1 MRNYTITELL
11 GSGTFG
17 TVFKGVHKFKSRELV
32 AIKREPLN
40 IEFPMLRQEAKI
52 YQYMTNTTG
61 IPSFRWFG
69 LDNEYYYL
77 VTELLGISL
86 DKYISILNSSN
97 NLDINYIINTIGT
110 RLISIIENIHN
121 HSLVH
126 RDLKPDNFL
135 FEYIEETHANNNNNN
150 NLYDISQI
158 NPSKLF
164 IIDFGFS
171 TLYMDNTKHVQCE
184 KTNGLI
190 GSLNYASIN
199 AHKRVTISRRDDLE
213 SIGYIL
219 LFLTNKM
226 ILPWQYLSDENA
238 IMNEKE
244 NWVQWVISQR
254 ETSILGN
261 YFYIVQSLLYSETP
275 NYNKLK
281 SLLK

>member
-17 TVFKGVHKFKSRELV
+17 SVFKGVHKFKPREIV

-40 IEFPMLRQEAKI
+40 IQFPMLRQEAKI
-52 YQYMTNTTG
+52 YQYLTNTLG
-61 IPSFRWFG
+61 IPTFYWFG
-69 LDNEYYYL
+69 IDNEYYYL

-86 DKYISILNSSN
+86 NKYISILNKI
-97 NLDINYIINTIGT
+97 NLNYIINIIGT
-110 RLISIIENIHN
+110 RIINIIENVHN
-121 HSLVH
+121 HYLVH

-135 FEYIEETHANNNNNN
+135 FEYTRETNNSN
-150 NLYDISQI
+150 ISNI

-171 TLYMDNTKHVQCE
+171 TLYMDNTKHIQCT

-199 AHKRVTISRRDDLE
+199 AHKRITISRRDDLE

-219 LFLTNKM
+219 LFLTNN
-226 ILPWQYLSDENA
+226 ILPWHNLSDETE
-238 IMNEKE
+238 IFNEK
-244 NWVQWVISQR
+244 NKWVQWIISQR
-254 ETSILGN
+254 NISIIGQ
-261 YFYIVQSLLYSETP
+261 YFYIVRNLLYSETP

-281 SLLK
+281 ALFNN